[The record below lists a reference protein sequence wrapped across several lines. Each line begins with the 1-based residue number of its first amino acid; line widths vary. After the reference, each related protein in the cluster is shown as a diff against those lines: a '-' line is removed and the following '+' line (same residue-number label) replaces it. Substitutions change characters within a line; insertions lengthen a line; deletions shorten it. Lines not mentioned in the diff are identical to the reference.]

1 MLGERGGGVGGT
13 GTQRDGDGLAD
24 AAGQRQQ
31 LQGGLA
37 DGAVHVVDVDENFSH
52 GTSISCLR
60 RVRGRWGG
68 RSRRCRARC
77 GR

>member
-1 MLGERGGGVGGT
+1 M
-13 GTQRDGDGLAD
+13 
-24 AAGQRQQ
+24 
-31 LQGGLA
+31 
-37 DGAVHVVDVDENFSH
+37 VDVDENFSH

-68 RSRRCRARC
+68 RSRRRGARC